1 MKLVDH
7 SRESLLAYVTAQCA
21 HVVPDG
27 READFRK
34 AADAHFDEA
43 LERLHRCI
51 NACAPWRP
59 DQFNVLQSSQHTL
72 FLYYLSNTIW
82 RRSGDT
88 AAATRL
94 FLMNKAFNGIDLFYE
109 IAMPEVF
116 YIGHS
121 VGIVLAKATYGNY
134 LVLYQ
139 NSTVGRHKDQIPVI
153 GDRVILYPGTS
164 IAGRAVVEDDCVI
177 SQGVRVINK
186 RVPKGSLVFAGDNAG
201 ELSFRPRPDDL
212 LSEYFRL

>member
-1 MKLVDH
+1 MKLLDH
-7 SRESLLAYVTAQCA
+7 TRESLVAYVTAQCA
-21 HVVPDG
+21 AIVPDG
-27 READFRK
+27 REAAFRR
-34 AADAHFDEA
+34 AAEAHIDEA
-43 LERLHRCI
+43 LARLHRCI

-59 DQFNVLQSSQHTL
+59 DEFNVLQSSQHTI
-72 FLYYLSNTIW
+72 FLYYLANTIW

-94 FLMNKAFNGIDLFYE
+94 FLMNKALNGIDLFYE

-153 GDRVILYPGTS
+153 GDRVVLYPNTAV
-164 IAGRAVVEDDCVI
+164 IGRSVVEDDCVV
-177 SQGVRVINK
+177 SQGTSVINK
-186 RVPKGSLVFAGDNAG
+186 RAPKGSMVFAGEGGQLA
-201 ELSFRPRPDDL
+201 FQPRPDDL
-212 LSEYFRL
+212 LKEYFRL

>member
-1 MKLVDH
+1 MKLLDH
-7 SRESLLAYVTAQCA
+7 TRESLIDYTVAQCA
-21 HVVPDG
+21 SVVPDG
-27 READFRK
+27 REAAFR
-34 AADAHFDEA
+34 AALDVNMDEA

-59 DQFNVLQSSQHTL
+59 DQFNVLQSSQHAIYL
-72 FLYYLSNTIW
+72 YFLGNTIW
-82 RRSGDT
+82 KRSGDT

-121 VGIVLAKATYGNY
+121 VGIVLAKATYGNH

-153 GDRVILYPGTS
+153 GDRVVLYPNTAV
-164 IAGRAVVEDDCVI
+164 IGRSVI
-177 SQGVRVINK
+177 GSDSVLSQGVSAVNKTVPEGVI
-186 RVPKGSLVFAGDNAG
+186 A
-201 ELSFRPRPDDL
+201 FRGPGADLAFQPRPDDL
-212 LSEYFRL
+212 LHEYFRL

>member
-1 MKLVDH
+1 VKLIDH
-7 SRESLLAYVTAQCA
+7 TRESLIAYLTAQCA
-21 HVVPDG
+21 HIVPDG
-27 READFRK
+27 REDAFRQ
-34 AADAHFDEA
+34 AVDAHLDEA
-43 LERLHRCI
+43 LERMHVCI

-59 DQFNVLQSSQHTL
+59 DQFNVLQSSQHCI
-72 FLYYLSNTIW
+72 FLYYLSNTIY

-109 IAMPEVF
+109 IQMPPVF

-153 GDRVILYPGTS
+153 GDRVVLYPNTAV
-164 IAGRAVVEDDCVI
+164 IGRTVIGNDAVL
-177 SQGVRVINK
+177 SQGVSAVNKKVPDGVIAF
-186 RVPKGSLVFAGDNAG
+186 RSGGSDLAFQ
-201 ELSFRPRPDDL
+201 PRPDDL
-212 LSEYFRL
+212 LKEYFRL

>member
-1 MKLVDH
+1 MKLIDH
-7 SRESLLAYVTAQCA
+7 TRESLLDYTARQCA
-21 HVVPDG
+21 QVVPDG
-27 READFRK
+27 REAAFR
-34 AADAHFDEA
+34 AAAEAHLEEA
-43 LERLHRCI
+43 LERLHVCI
-51 NACAPWRP
+51 NGCAPWRP
-59 DQFNVLQSSQHTL
+59 DQFNVLQSSQHCI
-72 FLYYLSNTIW
+72 FLYYLANTIW

-121 VGIVLAKATYGNY
+121 VGIVLAKATYGNH

-153 GDRVILYPGTS
+153 GDRVVLYPNTAVIGRS
-164 IAGRAVVEDDCVI
+164 IVEDDCVV
-177 SQGVRVINK
+177 SQGVSVVNK
-186 RVPKGSLVFAGDNAG
+186 QVPKGSIAFPADGGGLA
-201 ELSFRPRPDDL
+201 FRPRPADL
-212 LSEYFRL
+212 VAEYFRL

>member
-7 SRESLLAYVTAQCA
+7 TRESLLDYVTAQCR

-27 READFRK
+27 GDAAFRK
-34 AADAHFDEA
+34 ACDAHFDEA
-43 LERLHRCI
+43 LERLARCI

-59 DQFNVLQSSQHTL
+59 DQFNVLQSSQHMT

-88 AAATRL
+88 AAPTRL

-116 YIGHS
+116 YVGHS
-121 VGIVLAKATYGNY
+121 VGITLAKATYGNY
-134 LVLYQ
+134 LVIYQ
-139 NSTVGRHKDQIPVI
+139 NSTIGRHKDQIPTIGERVVIYPNSAVI
-153 GDRVILYPGTS
+153 GRSVVGDDAVLSQGTS
-164 IAGRAVVEDDCVI
+164 
-177 SQGVRVINK
+177 VINK
-186 RVPKGSLVFAGDNAG
+186 TVPAGMMAFRAG
-201 ELSFRPRPDDL
+201 GTDLAFQPRPDDL
-212 LSEYFRL
+212 LQEYFRL

>member
-1 MKLVDH
+1 MKLIDH
-7 SRESLLAYVTAQCA
+7 TRESLAAYVAAQCA
-21 HVVPDG
+21 NLIPDG
-27 READFRK
+27 RTDTFKAVVEA
-34 AADAHFDEA
+34 HLDEA

-59 DQFNVLQSSQHTL
+59 DQFNVLQSSQHTI
-72 FLYYLSNTIW
+72 FLYFLANTIW

-121 VGIVLAKATYGNY
+121 VGIVLAKATYGNF

-139 NSTVGRHKDQIPVI
+139 GVTVGRHKDQIPAI
-153 GDRVILYPGTS
+153 GDRVVLYPNS
-164 IAGRAVVEDDCVI
+164 AVAGRAVVEDDCVI
-177 SQGVRVINK
+177 SQGTRVIN
-186 RVPKGSLVFAGDNAG
+186 RRAPQGSLVFAGEKPG
-201 ELSFRPRPDDL
+201 ELAFRPRPDDL
-212 LSEYFRL
+212 LAEYFRL

>member
-1 MKLVDH
+1 MKLLDH
-7 SRESLLAYVTAQCA
+7 TRDSLVAYLTAQCA
-21 HVVPDG
+21 HIVPDG
-27 READFRK
+27 REDAFRK
-34 AADAHFDEA
+34 AVDAHLDEA
-43 LERLHRCI
+43 LERMHVCI

-59 DQFNVLQSSQHTL
+59 DQFNVLQSSQHCI
-72 FLYYLSNTIW
+72 FLYYLSNTIYA
-82 RRSGDT
+82 RSGDT

-109 IAMPEVF
+109 IQMPPVF

-153 GDRVILYPGTS
+153 GDRVVLYPNTAV
-164 IAGRAVVEDDCVI
+164 IGRSVIGNDAVL
-177 SQGVRVINK
+177 SQGVSAVNK
-186 RVPKGSLVFAGDNAG
+186 TVPEGKIAFRAGGSDLAFQ
-201 ELSFRPRPDDL
+201 PRPDDL
-212 LSEYFRL
+212 LKEYFRL

>member
-7 SRESLLAYVTAQCA
+7 TRESLVSYVTRQCA
-21 HVVPDG
+21 AVVPDG
-27 READFRK
+27 REDAFGK
-34 AADAHFDEA
+34 AVDAHIDEA
-43 LERLHRCI
+43 LERMHRCI
-51 NACAPWRP
+51 NGCAPWRP
-59 DQFNVLQSSQHTL
+59 DEFNVLQSSQHTI
-72 FLYYLSNTIW
+72 FLYYLANTIW

-121 VGIVLAKATYGNY
+121 LGIVLAKATYGNY

-153 GDRVILYPGTS
+153 GDRVVLYPNT
-164 IAGRAVVEDDCVI
+164 AVVGRTVVENDSVI
-177 SQGVRVINK
+177 SQGTSVINK
-186 RVPKGSLVFAGDNAG
+186 RVPAGSMAFADKGGGLA
-201 ELSFRPRPDDL
+201 FRPRPDDL
-212 LSEYFRL
+212 LKEYFRL

>member
-1 MKLVDH
+1 MKLRGH
-7 SRESLLAYVTAQCA
+7 TRASLLSYIVAQCA
-21 HVVPDG
+21 AVIPDG
-27 READFRK
+27 NEASFRGVVDVHL
-34 AADAHFDEA
+34 DAA

-59 DQFNVLQSSQHTL
+59 DEFNVLQSSQHTI
-72 FLYYLSNTIW
+72 FLYYLANTIW
-82 RRSGDT
+82 KQSGDT
-88 AAATRL
+88 EAPTRL

-139 NSTVGRHKDQIPVI
+139 NSTVGRHKADIPVL
-153 GDRVILYPGTS
+153 GDRVVLYPNTAVIGRS
-164 IAGRAVVEDDCVI
+164 IVEDDAVL
-177 SQGVRVINK
+177 SQGVSVVNK
-186 RVPKGSLVFAGDNAG
+186 HVPRGSIAFAGAPG

-212 LSEYFRL
+212 IAEYFRL

>member
-7 SRESLLAYVTAQCA
+7 TRASLIDYTVAQCA

-27 READFRK
+27 REAAFR
-34 AADAHFDEA
+34 AAVDTHLDAA
-43 LERLHRCI
+43 LERLHVCI

-59 DQFNVLQSSQHTL
+59 DQFNVLQSSQHCIY
-72 FLYYLSNTIW
+72 LYYLANTIW
-82 RRSGDT
+82 TQSGDT
-88 AAATRL
+88 SAPTRL

-109 IAMPEVF
+109 IAMPKAF

-121 VGIVLAKATYGNY
+121 VGIVLAKATYGEH

-153 GDRVILYPGTS
+153 GERVVLYPNTAVIGRSTVENDCVVSQGTS
-164 IAGRAVVEDDCVI
+164 
-177 SQGVRVINK
+177 VINR
-186 RVPKGSLVFAGDNAG
+186 RVPAGQMA
-201 ELSFRPRPDDL
+201 FRAPDGLAFKPRPADL
-212 LSEYFRL
+212 IGEYFRL

>member
-1 MKLVDH
+1 LKLRGH
-7 SRESLLAYVTAQCA
+7 TRESLLAYVTAQCA

-27 READFRK
+27 REAVFRTVV
-34 AADAHFDEA
+34 DAHLDEA
-43 LERLHRCI
+43 LERLGRCI

-59 DQFNVLQSSQHTL
+59 DEFNVLQSSQHTI
-72 FLYYLSNTIW
+72 FLYFLGNTIW

-88 AAATRL
+88 EAPTRL
-94 FLMNKAFNGIDLFYE
+94 FLMNKALNGIDLFYE

-121 VGIVLAKATYGNY
+121 LGIVLAKATYGNY

-153 GDRVILYPGTS
+153 GDRVVMYPGSS
-164 IAGRAVVEDDCVI
+164 IAAGAVVEDDVVI
-177 SQGVRVINK
+177 SQGVRVIGK
-186 RVPKGSLVFAGDNAG
+186 HVPRGQMVFAGAG
-201 ELSFRPRPDDL
+201 AELVMRPRPDDL
-212 LSEYFRL
+212 MGEYFRI

>member
-1 MKLVDH
+1 VNLKDQT
-7 SRESLLAYVTAQCA
+7 RQGLLDYTVAQCA
-21 HVVPDG
+21 AVVPDG
-27 READFRK
+27 REAAFR
-34 AADAHFDEA
+34 AAVDANLDEA
-43 LERLHRCI
+43 LARLHRCI

-59 DQFNVLQSSQHTL
+59 DEFNVLQSSQHTIYL
-72 FLYYLSNTIW
+72 YFLANTIF
-82 RRSGDT
+82 RQAGDT

-109 IAMPEVF
+109 IEMPEVF

-153 GDRVILYPGTS
+153 GDRVVLYPNTAVIGRSVVESDCVVSQGTS
-164 IAGRAVVEDDCVI
+164 I
-177 SQGVRVINK
+177 INK
-186 RVPKGSLVFAGDNAG
+186 HVPAGQMAFRAGDGLAF
-201 ELSFRPRPDDL
+201 SPRPDDL
-212 LSEYFRL
+212 LKEYFRL

>member
-1 MKLVDH
+1 MKLIDH
-7 SRESLLAYVTAQCA
+7 TRESLIAYTTAQCA

-27 READFRK
+27 REEAFRK
-34 AADAHFDEA
+34 AVDAHLDEA

-59 DQFNVLQSSQHTL
+59 DQFNVLQSSQHCIY
-72 FLYYLSNTIW
+72 LYYLSNTIW

-139 NSTVGRHKDQIPVI
+139 NSTVGRHKQDIPVI
-153 GDRVILYPGTS
+153 GDRVILYSNSAVIGRSVVEADCVVGQGTS
-164 IAGRAVVEDDCVI
+164 VV
-177 SQGVRVINK
+177 NK
-186 RVPKGSLVFAGDNAG
+186 RVPQGSMAYQRSG
-201 ELSFRPRPDDL
+201 ELQFRPRPDDL
-212 LSEYFRL
+212 LAEYFRL

>member
-7 SRESLLAYVTAQCA
+7 TRESLLAYLTSQCA

-27 READFRK
+27 REAAFR
-34 AADAHFDEA
+34 ASADAHLDEA
-43 LERLHRCI
+43 LKRMHVCI
-51 NACAPWRP
+51 NGCAPWRL
-59 DQFNVLQSSQHTL
+59 DELNVLQSSQHTI
-72 FLYYLSNTIW
+72 FLYYLANTIW

-94 FLMNKAFNGIDLFYE
+94 FLMNKAFNAIDLFYE
-109 IAMPEVF
+109 VEMPEVF

-153 GDRVILYPGTS
+153 GDRVVLYPNTAV
-164 IAGRAVVEDDCVI
+164 IGRALVGDDAVV
-177 SQGVRVINK
+177 SQGVSIVNK
-186 RVPKGSLVFAGDNAG
+186 SVPAGQIAFRGTGSDLAFQ
-201 ELSFRPRPDDL
+201 PRPDDL
-212 LSEYFRL
+212 LKEYFRL

>member
-1 MKLVDH
+1 VNLKDQT
-7 SRESLLAYVTAQCA
+7 RQSLLDYTVAQCA
-21 HVVPDG
+21 AVVPDG
-27 READFRK
+27 RDAAFR
-34 AADAHFDEA
+34 AAVDANLDEA
-43 LERLHRCI
+43 LARLHRCI

-59 DQFNVLQSSQHTL
+59 DEFNVLQSSQHAIYL
-72 FLYYLSNTIW
+72 YFLANTIF
-82 RRSGDT
+82 RQAGDT

-109 IAMPEVF
+109 IEMPEVF

-153 GDRVILYPGTS
+153 GDRVVLYPNTAVIGRSVVESDCVVSQGTS
-164 IAGRAVVEDDCVI
+164 I
-177 SQGVRVINK
+177 INK
-186 RVPKGSLVFAGDNAG
+186 HVPAGQMAFRAGD
-201 ELSFRPRPDDL
+201 ELAFSPRPDDL
-212 LSEYFRL
+212 LKEYFRL

>member
-7 SRESLLAYVTAQCA
+7 TRDSLVAYLTAQCA
-21 HVVPDG
+21 HIVPDG
-27 READFRK
+27 REDVFRK
-34 AADAHFDEA
+34 AVDAHIDEA
-43 LERLHRCI
+43 LERMHVCI

-59 DQFNVLQSSQHTL
+59 DQFNVLQSSQHCI
-72 FLYYLSNTIW
+72 FLYYLSNTIY

-94 FLMNKAFNGIDLFYE
+94 FLMNKALNGIDLFYE
-109 IAMPEVF
+109 IQMPPVF

-153 GDRVILYPGTS
+153 GDRVVLYPNTAVIGRTV
-164 IAGRAVVEDDCVI
+164 IANDAVL
-177 SQGVRVINK
+177 SQGVSAVNK
-186 RVPKGSLVFAGDNAG
+186 RVPEGVIAFRGAGSDLAFQ
-201 ELSFRPRPDDL
+201 PRPDDL
-212 LSEYFRL
+212 LKEYFRL

>member
-1 MKLVDH
+1 MKLLDH
-7 SRESLLAYVTAQCA
+7 TRESLIDYLTAQCA
-21 HVVPDG
+21 AIVPDG
-27 READFRK
+27 REAAFRK
-34 AADAHFDEA
+34 AVDAHLDEA

-59 DQFNVLQSSQHTL
+59 DEFNVLQSSQHMT

-82 RRSGDT
+82 TRSGDT

-94 FLMNKAFNGIDLFYE
+94 FLMNKALNGIDLFYE

-116 YIGHS
+116 YVGHS

-153 GDRVILYPGTS
+153 GDRVVLYPNTAV
-164 IAGRAVVEDDCVI
+164 IGRSVVEDDCVI
-177 SQGVRVINK
+177 SQGTSVINQ
-186 RVPKGSLVFAGDNAG
+186 RTLRGSMVFAGDPGQLA
-201 ELSFRPRPDDL
+201 FRPRPDDL
-212 LSEYFRL
+212 LKEYFRI